1 MNKTNGLVI
10 NPLTQRPIKIG
21 GRVYKQLLNDGYFE
35 GTTNVDTPKYK
46 LKEQHKPIKYKPSK
60 QIDSYETE
68 NENDSDSDI
77 SLININDDVD
87 EGDEGNYDIDYEEY

>member
-35 GTTNVDTPKYK
+35 GTANVDTPKYK

-60 QIDSYETE
+60 QIDSD
-68 NENDSDSDI
+68 NDSDI

-87 EGDEGNYDIDYEEY
+87 EGDEGDEGNYDIDYEEY